1 MFKTQYSKHDRCF
14 APAGDRIR
22 AKYELVIDPDGNR
35 HLEESGV
42 EDQYERIQSFKDGCT
57 IENIVRRALN
67 GDPNALSRAQGVYCD
82 TTLLP
87 NDLIAADEAIRRAE
101 AIYKALPADQ
111 RSKFGSFRDFISN
124 FGSLEKIQAFLHP
137 EKEAPAAAAP
147 AAAAPVNTSAGGEGY
162 AS

>member
-1 MFKTQYSKHDRCF
+1 MFKTQFCKHERRY
-14 APAGDRIR
+14 APSGERMR
-22 AKYELVIDPDGNR
+22 VKRQLVIDPDGNR
-35 HLEESGV
+35 RLEEVGV

-101 AIYKALPADQ
+101 AIYKALPASK
-111 RSKFGSFRDFISN
+111 RSEFGSFREFIGN
-124 FGSLEKIQAFLHP
+124 FGSLDKIQAFLNP
-137 EKEAPAAAAP
+137 DKKKVEIKANE
-147 AAAAPVNTSAGGEGY
+147 GGQAN
-162 AS
+162 ASQASE